1 MSLSIIIALL
11 AIIAFFVWYFRNN
24 EVQFSN
30 SERKLTV
37 DEKFAIKKKK
47 KEDQLNALLDKIN
60 QKGIESLS
68 AEEKFQLQELS
79 E

>member
-11 AIIAFFVWYFRNN
+11 AIVAFFVWYFRNK

-30 SERKLTV
+30 SKRKLTV

-47 KEDQLNALLDKIN
+47 KEEQLNALLDKIN